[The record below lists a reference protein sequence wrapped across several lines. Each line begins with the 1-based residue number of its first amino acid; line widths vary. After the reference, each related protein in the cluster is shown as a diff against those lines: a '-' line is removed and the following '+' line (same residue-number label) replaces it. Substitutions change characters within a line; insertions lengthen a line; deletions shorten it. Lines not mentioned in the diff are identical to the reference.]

1 MRTLIIY
8 DSYFGNTEKIA
19 TEIYKTFEKD
29 TAKIINAKDFK
40 PEFLKSIDLLIVG
53 SPTRAFRPTEA
64 IVNMIKGIESL
75 HNVKV
80 TSFDTRVDIEKVNSK
95 ILTFFVKMFG
105 YADKPILKL
114 LVKKGGI
121 PVHESMGFYVED
133 KEGPLTEGE
142 LGRARNWTKEIMKKA

>member
-1 MRTLIIY
+1 MKTLIIY

-29 TAKIINAKDFK
+29 TAKIINVEDF
-40 PEFLKSIDLLIVG
+40 ESELLNDIDLLIVG

-64 IVNMIKGIESL
+64 IVNIIKGTESL
-75 HNVKV
+75 ENIKV

-142 LGRARNWTKEIMKKA
+142 LERARNWAKKIIKKA